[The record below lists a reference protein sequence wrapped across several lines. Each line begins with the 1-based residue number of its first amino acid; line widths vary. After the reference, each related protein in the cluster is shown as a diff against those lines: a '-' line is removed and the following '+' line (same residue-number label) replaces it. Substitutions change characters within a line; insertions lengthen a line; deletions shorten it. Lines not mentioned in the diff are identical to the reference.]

1 MKSIL
6 RAAAGIFGW
15 LRRSDVPDQ
24 KIPVGYWH
32 SRDPGYDGRED

>member
-6 RAAAGIFGW
+6 RAVASLFGR
-15 LRRSDVPDQ
+15 LRRSDASDQ
-24 KIPVGYWH
+24 IPVGYWH